1 MSLDNLKNKSRR
13 GIEMWGSNRS
23 ERPEDIFAENYIN
36 HQEPD
41 VEGGI
46 SEKTLEAWKELVNGY
61 HEAFSDSKVRILMQL
76 AEDEVVATRWEFEAT
91 HSGDFLGHSS
101 TGRRVTWTGK
111 EVHAMATGPSVRFL
125 ALVDNSPLSSPPLTR
140 PHARPRLAVI
150 RVSQKLERKGILPKG
165 KG

>member
-1 MSLDNLKNKSRR
+1 MSLDILKNKSRR

-101 TGRRVTWTGK
+101 TGRRVTWTGIQID
-111 EVHAMATGPSVRFL
+111 RFQDNMIVESWVSWDKFRVFEGL
-125 ALVDNSPLSSPPLTR
+125 GLV
-140 PHARPRLAVI
+140 
-150 RVSQKLERKGILPKG
+150 K
-165 KG
+165 